1 MVLRR
6 GRHGAA
12 QGTTRSAAA
21 ALRRLAVQLLC
32 IAMLAYCSSGRAG
45 YAAAQEL
52 LAAARDFPGIT
63 DALAVA
69 ALDVRQPF
77 GS

>member
-12 QGTTRSAAA
+12 RGAARSAAA

-32 IAMLAYCSSGRAG
+32 VAMLAYSSSGPAG
-45 YAAAQEL
+45 RAAAQEL
-52 LAAARDFPGIT
+52 LAAARDFPGIA

-69 ALDVRQPF
+69 ALDVRQHS

>member
-1 MVLRR
+1 MVLRH

-12 QGTTRSAAA
+12 QGNARVAAA
-21 ALRRLAVQLLC
+21 ALRRLAVQLLSV
-32 IAMLAYCSSGRAG
+32 AMLAYSSSGRAG
-45 YAAAQEL
+45 RVAAQEL

-69 ALDVRQPF
+69 ALDVRQRS

>member
-1 MVLRR
+1 MA
-6 GRHGAA
+6 GMA
-12 QGTTRSAAA
+12 QHRAVQGGAAA

-32 IAMLAYCSSGRAG
+32 VAMLAYSSGGRAG
-45 YAAAQEL
+45 RVAAQEL

-69 ALDVRQPF
+69 ALDVRQRS